1 MTIYLFMFSA
11 AELLGIPTPPPYL
24 YLTGQSIAHGVNFAT
39 GGSGVTYALGPNPLG
54 TQVDNL
60 ELFLRTDPY
69 SKVALANSI
78 SLVAVDGNDYT
89 TFNGNISNTVTIF
102 FALNRIQIPFSS
114 VSDSYR
120 IMFSIKRIL
129 QICKQAL
136 VQ

>member
-1 MTIYLFMFSA
+1 MTIYLFMLFA

-78 SLVAVDGNDYT
+78 SFVAVDGNDYT
-89 TFNGNISNTVTIF
+89 TFSGNISNTVTTSLLSIEFKF
-102 FALNRIQIPFSS
+102 FFLQFLIHIESCLISKEFCRY
-114 VSDSYR
+114 VS
-120 IMFSIKRIL
+120 KH
-129 QICKQAL
+129 
-136 VQ
+136 

>member
-1 MTIYLFMFSA
+1 MFFA

-39 GGSGVTYALGPNPLG
+39 GGSGVTYASGTNPLG

-89 TFNGNISNTVTIF
+89 TFNGNISNPVTIF